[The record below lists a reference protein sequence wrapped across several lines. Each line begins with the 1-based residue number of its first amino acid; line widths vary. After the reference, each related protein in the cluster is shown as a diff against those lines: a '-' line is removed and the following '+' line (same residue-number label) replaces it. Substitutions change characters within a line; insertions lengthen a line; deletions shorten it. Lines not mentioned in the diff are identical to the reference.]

1 MSTTTTTKPK
11 VDATTK
17 KKSAVPAAG
26 GGVANLGP
34 RTDPFDTSDPFGD
47 RDGAGTPS
55 LEASVGKQS
64 DKIHIR
70 LQQRTGRKTVTTV
83 QGLPDKYDPK
93 KLLKA
98 MKKEFGCNGHVVE
111 SADSSDE
118 DSPAPGKGSG
128 SEFGKVLQFQGDQR
142 IKVRDWLMA
151 FGILSS
157 KEAKDK
163 IVIHGY

>member
-1 MSTTTTTKPK
+1 MSTAIVTKPK

-17 KKSAVPAAG
+17 KKPAAPAAG

-34 RTDPFDTSDPFGD
+34 PADPFDTSDPFGD

-118 DSPAPGKGSG
+118 DSPAPGKVASD
-128 SEFGKVLQFQGDQR
+128 FGKVLQFQGDQR
-142 IKVRDWLMA
+142 LKVRAWLLE

-163 IVIHGY
+163 IIIHGY